1 MKKKTKYI
9 FLYLFLCL
17 AGHMYGQVKV
27 SEFIQASRLAEPEDG
42 KLIFVDF
49 WATWCKPCIHVSKYV
64 ETLQEQFPNDFYAV
78 SLTKESKDVVMR
90 FMPKHPSRLAIAL
103 DKDGETFLKHGI
115 TALPYG
121 VLYDGR
127 GEIVWKGH
135 PADLTENRL
144 RSFIKRNRHRGGKRF
159 SEIVDVSAEMDQEGT
174 PSVMY
179 RPEQPVEVFIS
190 GGKSGQNLM
199 YEKGEYTY
207 FGGKTDELV
216 ALLKKVSAIQVE
228 VREDKNNFTEVYAL
242 TGIWK
247 NDPEQILKY
256 VYDKSGISEH
266 VLNKEGEVYRL
277 EVNDPSGLWNA
288 DQLDWGRDS
297 PRFLVDDMQIQA
309 DNVTFGDFLTELGS
323 ALGIPVVSSYEDH
336 VPRDWKLQ
344 YRFFDL
350 MKDQLKDT
358 YGIDVIKDIAVYK
371 VIILR

>member
-1 MKKKTKYI
+1 MKKKAKYI

-27 SEFIQASRLAEPEDG
+27 SEFIQVSRLAEPEDG
-42 KLIFVDF
+42 KLVFIDF
-49 WATWCKPCIHVSKYV
+49 WATWCKPCIHVSKYI
-64 ETLQEQFPNDFYAV
+64 ETLQAQFPNDFYAV
-78 SLTKESKDVVMR
+78 SLTKESKDVVTR

-103 DKDGETFLKHGI
+103 DRDGETFLKHGI
-115 TALPYG
+115 TTLPYG

-144 RSFIKRNRHRGGKRF
+144 RSFIKRNRHKGRKRF
-159 SEIVDVSAEMDQEGT
+159 SDIVDVSGETIQEGT

-179 RPEQPVEVFIS
+179 RPENPVEVFIS
-190 GGKSGQNLM
+190 AEKSGQDLM

-207 FGGKTDELV
+207 YKGKTDELV
-216 ALLKKVSAIQVE
+216 ALLKKVSAVQVE
-228 VREDKNNFTEVYAL
+228 VREDKNNFIEVYAL

-247 NDPEQILKY
+247 NDPGQILEH
-256 VYDKSGISEH
+256 VYDKAGISEH

-277 EVNDPSGLWNA
+277 EVSDPSGLWDA
-288 DQLDWGRDS
+288 DQLNWGRDS
-297 PRFLVDDMQIQA
+297 PKFLVDDMQIQA
-309 DNVTFGDFLTELGS
+309 DNVTFGTFLTKLGS
-323 ALGIPVVSSYEDH
+323 TLGIPVVSSYEDN
-336 VPRDWKLQ
+336 VLRDWKLQ

-358 YGIDVIKDIAVYK
+358 YGINVIKDTAVYK